1 MRRYTQEDERD
12 HRSRP
17 YRGHMGTGL
26 LLHTV
31 RGPRRDQTG
40 GKFRS
45 GCGSAH
51 GGSAVSPRPTE
62 YGLKLGW
69 PLSPVSNKLPSA
81 WACRLPTDG
90 NTEPAVALQCYNPC
104 TDFAAPHGSGHG
116 TLCEW
121 RPVRG
126 CTAGI

>member
-45 GCGSAH
+45 WCRSAH

-62 YGLKLGW
+62 YGLKLGFKETRFDQMQ
-69 PLSPVSNKLPSA
+69 LQAANVGGGGRVGRALQERCKSPATVDVAALRMEPEL
-81 WACRLPTDG
+81 ACRHVL
-90 NTEPAVALQCYNPC
+90 
-104 TDFAAPHGSGHG
+104 
-116 TLCEW
+116 
-121 RPVRG
+121 
-126 CTAGI
+126 